1 MIPDWIWDLDKQLNE
16 IALDV
21 ALAGLL
27 AAGITVTLRFL
38 YEALQG
44 FA

>member
-21 ALAGLL
+21 ALAAIL
-27 AAGITVTLRFL
+27 AAGLTEGLRFL
-38 YEALQG
+38 YEAL
-44 FA
+44 